1 MDFVDQIKAL
11 SAKIPAQLA
20 HIKTEAGT
28 RNALVEPFIRALGYD
43 TSDMAEV
50 VPEFGADLDVPGVT
64 KNKKVDYG
72 ILRNGKTVILIEC
85 KHYTDKLNEGFK
97 QLFYYAV
104 ASNCRFGI
112 LTNGLIYR
120 FYADLDAP
128 NKLDASPFLEIDMQ
142 NLKEPLLEELE
153 GLTKAALDV
162 NTMLVTASELKYV
175 GGMLRILTEQLDA
188 PSEEFAKFFFQQ
200 LCEGKPFAG
209 NTKPLFVNFTKRA
222 LRQFIRDQINS
233 MMDASGMGSSSVSA
247 VTAVAVDTQPDG
259 GAIAPTAQIVTTREE
274 LEAFYTVK
282 AILREVIEP
291 SRVVD
296 NDVLAYFGVLLDGKV
311 GKPIC
316 RFYFNSKNK
325 QLALFDLFRQEPRRK
340 VSDRPN

>member
-11 SAKIPAQLA
+11 SAKIPTQLA

-142 NLKEPLLEELE
+142 DLKEPLLEELKGFDQGGTGCRHDAGHCQRTE
-153 GLTKAALDV
+153 ICGRNATNFDRAARRAQRGVRQVLLSAAL
-162 NTMLVTASELKYV
+162 
-175 GGMLRILTEQLDA
+175 
-188 PSEEFAKFFFQQ
+188 
-200 LCEGKPFAG
+200 
-209 NTKPLFVNFTKRA
+209 
-222 LRQFIRDQINS
+222 
-233 MMDASGMGSSSVSA
+233 
-247 VTAVAVDTQPDG
+247 
-259 GAIAPTAQIVTTREE
+259 
-274 LEAFYTVK
+274 
-282 AILREVIEP
+282 
-291 SRVVD
+291 
-296 NDVLAYFGVLLDGKV
+296 
-311 GKPIC
+311 
-316 RFYFNSKNK
+316 
-325 QLALFDLFRQEPRRK
+325 RR
-340 VSDRPN
+340 